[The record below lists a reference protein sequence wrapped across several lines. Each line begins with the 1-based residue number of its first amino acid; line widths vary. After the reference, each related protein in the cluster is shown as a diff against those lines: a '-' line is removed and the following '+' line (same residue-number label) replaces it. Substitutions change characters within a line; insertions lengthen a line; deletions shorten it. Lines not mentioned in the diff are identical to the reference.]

1 MSIETIFNNLIKFDF
16 PFMILLGDF
25 ILTLHFPKR
34 NKWYLSIPFIVLPF
48 LLYFIKDNNN
58 IVYGILKFFGIFI
71 LTFIPLV
78 LYVKTDFWTY
88 LYVGTLS
95 YCNQH
100 ITQRFSILIKILL
113 PNNISNSIFN
123 FFLELSLVVIFDFL
137 IYLLF
142 VKKTNKNT
150 LPVLNDKSQLLIGL
164 FVLLVTVVLSLIAIV
179 KASQLEDKSLNII
192 TIIFSILSCFAAI
205 GLELSQSK
213 LKQAEIDNRILN
225 QILHESKQQYQNSV
239 KSIEQ
244 INIKCHDLKHLL
256 NNINSKITK
265 EEAEQLK
272 RQIDIYDHS
281 YQTGCK
287 ALDVVL
293 TEKAIQCIQNN
304 IRFTAL
310 LNGKDLNYIE
320 DTDIYSLF
328 ENAISN
334 AIHSVSNIEEDYKV
348 ISITQERNNI
358 CNKII
363 FKNYFNGNIKFD
375 ENHIPLS
382 TSKSIYHGYGT
393 KSMIFIISKYKGKVS
408 FEIENNMFIL
418 TFMLPIN
425 SDL

>member
-1 MSIETIFNNLIKFDF
+1 MSIETIFNEIIQYDF
-16 PFMILLGDF
+16 PFMILLGNF

-34 NKWYLSIPFIVLPF
+34 NKWYFAIPFIILPF
-48 LLYFIKDNNN
+48 LLCLLKTDNNL
-58 IVYGILKFFGIFI
+58 VYGIIKFFGIFI
-71 LTFIPLV
+71 LTFIPLIF
-78 LYVKTDFWTY
+78 YVKADFWTY
-88 LYVGTLS
+88 LYIGTIS

-100 ITQRFSILIKILL
+100 ITQRTSILIRVLFS
-113 PNNISNSIFN
+113 NYISSNIFN
-123 FFLELSLVVIFDFL
+123 FFIELSLIIVFDFF

-142 VKKTNKNT
+142 VKKTEKNT
-150 LPVLNDKSQLLIGL
+150 LPVLNDKSQLVIGL

-179 KASQLEDKSLNII
+179 KSSQLEDKSLNII
-192 TIIFSILSCFAAI
+192 TIIFSIISCFAAI

-213 LKQAEIDNRILN
+213 LKQVEIDNRILN
-225 QILHESKQQYQNSV
+225 QILHDSKEQYQNSL

-265 EEAEQLK
+265 EEAEQLRK
-272 RQIDIYDHS
+272 QINVYDHS

-293 TEKAIQCIQNN
+293 TEKAIQCIENN

-310 LNGKDLNYIE
+310 LDGKCLNYIE

-334 AIHSVSNIEEDYKV
+334 AIKSVSNLDEDYKV
-348 ISITQERNNI
+348 ISITQEQNNV

-363 FKNYFNGNIKFD
+363 FKNYFKGNIQFD
-375 ENHIPLS
+375 ENHVPLS

-418 TFMLPIN
+418 TFILPIN